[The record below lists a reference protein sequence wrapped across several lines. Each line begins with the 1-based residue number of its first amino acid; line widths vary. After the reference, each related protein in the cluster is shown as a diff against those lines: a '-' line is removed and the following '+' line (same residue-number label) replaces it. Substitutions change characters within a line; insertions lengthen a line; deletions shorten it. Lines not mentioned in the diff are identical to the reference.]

1 MEPLKDSFK
10 NLKKKFKDIFII
22 DHHNEQPIS
31 PAPTPVRAEVG
42 MAYLSA
48 LSDRA
53 GVPVASSLNEFIR
66 RAAFKRTKDKE
77 LKMSKEGT
85 PFSYLCN
92 DLTT

>member
-1 MEPLKDSFK
+1 
-10 NLKKKFKDIFII
+10 
-22 DHHNEQPIS
+22 
-31 PAPTPVRAEVG
+31 
-42 MAYLSA
+42 
-48 LSDRA
+48 
-53 GVPVASSLNEFIR
+53 VPVASSLNEFIR

>member
-1 MEPLKDSFK
+1 
-10 NLKKKFKDIFII
+10 
-22 DHHNEQPIS
+22 
-31 PAPTPVRAEVG
+31 